1 MYFPNKNDKTV
12 IAFNNNILIKNI
24 PPIAYKY
31 ILNGRSAIEHIMNE
45 YQITADEKSGIVMD
59 PNKWCDE
66 VSDPK
71 YILKLVLSVISLSVK
86 TMEIVNTLPVID
98 FDSLDCDD
106 QD

>member
-1 MYFPNKNDKTV
+1 PNKNDKTV

-24 PPIAYKY
+24 PLIAYKY

-45 YQITADEKSGIVMD
+45 YQIATDEKSGIVMD

-71 YILKLVLSVISLSVK
+71 YILKLMLSVITVSVK
-86 TMEIVNTLPVID
+86 TMEIVKNMPVID
-98 FDSLDCDD
+98 FDSQGFDDLD
-106 QD
+106 